1 MHFIQPRLCFTVNG
15 VAEQAGEPKYVPLYP
30 TKNLEILFAKTWKR

>member
-1 MHFIQPRLCFTVNG
+1 MHFIQPHEYRFVKG
-15 VAEQAGEPKYVPLYP
+15 VAEQAGEPRFVPLYP